1 MTQVMKRVIER
12 LSRLPEAVQ
21 EKYASRW
28 LEELENGDHPASGN
42 ETQWIGGRKPTP
54 EEVTEAVRKI
64 KESRK
69 GCILGEDLTIR
80 EMIEEG
86 RR

>member
-1 MTQVMKRVIER
+1 MTLVMKRGIER
-12 LSRLPEAVQ
+12 LARLPEAVQ
-21 EKYASRW
+21 EKFASRW
-28 LEELENGDHPASGN
+28 LKELENEDHPASGN

-69 GCILGEDLTIR
+69 GRILGEDLTIR
-80 EMIEEG
+80 EMMEEG

>member
-1 MTQVMKRVIER
+1 MQRVIER

-21 EKYASRW
+21 EQYASRW
-28 LEELENGDHPASGN
+28 LEELETEKDPVSGN
-42 ETQWIGGRKPTP
+42 EAQWIGGRKPTP

-64 KESRK
+64 KETRK
-69 GCILGEDLTIR
+69 GRMLGEDLTIR